1 MEIVERHNHNLAVAY
16 IPTGLDA
23 TVSYGLQDFKF
34 KNNTRH
40 PVYLRSVAGGGGLTI
55 TIYGHLS
62 NKKNITLEHYIDQVI
77 PFQEIREKDPTLAPG
92 EERIETKG
100 MPGYVARSYRVFH
113 DNNGEVILR
122 EKLATDRYSPLNKI
136 IFVGEEP
143 PIEGEVSPPNQNEP
157 QPDPNLETGLE
168 TVPENESAVDYTQG
182 EGYE

>member
-1 MEIVERHNHNLAVAY
+1 MGKYSSVSSTLYNAVLLSGLEIVERHNHNLAVAY

-92 EERIETKG
+92 EERIETR
-100 MPGYVARSYRVFH
+100 MPQFM
-113 DNNGEVILR
+113 
-122 EKLATDRYSPLNKI
+122 
-136 IFVGEEP
+136 
-143 PIEGEVSPPNQNEP
+143 
-157 QPDPNLETGLE
+157 QPDHTGL
-168 TVPENESAVDYTQG
+168 P
-182 EGYE
+182 